1 MSRAKILRVFVEAK
15 RVADFIASHLCQAGF
30 PTTSIHG
37 DRLQRERE
45 EALADF
51 TYGKTSTLIAT
62 SVASRG
68 LDIKGV
74 ASVVNYDLPKAIDDC
89 VHRIGRTGRV
99 GNTGSAIGFYDS
111 ALAADLVKI
120 LAGAEQEV
128 PDFLQRDA
136 GSADFGG
143 AAGGSYASRDI
154 RRGAS
159 LAVRRRRRWHGR
171 RGGRLQPAAGHHGRG
186 GLGLAPGTA

>member
-1 MSRAKILRVFVEAK
+1 M
-15 RVADFIASHLCQAGF
+15 ASYLCQAGF

-51 TYGKTSTLIAT
+51 TYSKTSTLIAT

-68 LDIKGV
+68 LDMRGV

-89 VHRIGRTGRV
+89 VHRIGRV
-99 GNTGSAIGFYDS
+99 GNTGSAISFYDS

-120 LAGAEQEV
+120 LAGAEQDV

-154 RRGAS
+154 RRGLS
-159 LAVRRRRRWHGR
+159 LAC
-171 RGGRLQPAAGHHGRG
+171 AAG
-186 GLGLAPGTA
+186 T

>member
-1 MSRAKILRVFVEAK
+1 MAIGSKPEATMWVAMATLVFVEAK

-30 PTTSIHG
+30 LTTSIHG
-37 DRLQRERE
+37 DRLRPERE

-51 TYGKTSTLIAT
+51 KYGKTPTLIAT

-68 LDIKGV
+68 HEIKGV
-74 ASVVNYDLPKAIDDC
+74 ASVVNYDLPRAIDDY
-89 VHRIGRTGRV
+89 VHRIGRTGRA

-128 PDFLQRDA
+128 PDVLQRD
-136 GSADFGG
+136 
-143 AAGGSYASRDI
+143 
-154 RRGAS
+154 RRQA
-159 LAVRRRRRWHGR
+159 
-171 RGGRLQPAAGHHGRG
+171 
-186 GLGLAPGTA
+186 